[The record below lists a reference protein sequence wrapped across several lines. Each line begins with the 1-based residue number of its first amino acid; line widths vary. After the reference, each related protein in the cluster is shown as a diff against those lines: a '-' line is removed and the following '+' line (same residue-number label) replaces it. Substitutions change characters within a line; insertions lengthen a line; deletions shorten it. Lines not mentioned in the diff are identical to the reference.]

1 MATKESKEKTE
12 AVVEAVSKTDL
23 FFKENKNL
31 IIGVAVAAVLVAF
44 GIFAFQK
51 WYYQPKAREA
61 QQQLYPAEMAFKA
74 ESWETALNGDGNNL
88 GIAQVIEDYGK
99 ATPAAA
105 WFEAGICELQLGN
118 YESAIDYLKNYKG
131 KDAILKARSISCM
144 GDAYVGLED
153 YAKALD
159 CFVKAAGVID
169 NIYAAAYLLKAGVT
183 AEQLGKNEEAL
194 KYYKTIKEQ
203 YPQSMEG
210 YDIDKY
216 ITVLCIFNSPFSN
229 KYIIK
234 KR

>member
-1 MATKESKEKTE
+1 MAKEKE
-12 AVVEAVSKTDL
+12 IKNENAEVVAEAVSKTEI
-23 FFKENKNL
+23 FFKENGKKMA
-31 IIGVAVAAVLVAF
+31 IILAVAVVLAA
-44 GIFAFQK
+44 GIFC
-51 WYYQPKAREA
+51 WYKFAYQPAVAEA
-61 QQQLYPAEMAFKA
+61 QGQMITAEQYFGK
-74 ESWETALNGDGNNL
+74 SDYETALNGDGNNL

-194 KYYKTIKEQ
+194 K
-203 YPQSMEG
+203 
-210 YDIDKY
+210 
-216 ITVLCIFNSPFSN
+216 
-229 KYIIK
+229 
-234 KR
+234 

>member
-194 KYYKTIKEQ
+194 KDYKTIKEQ

-216 ITVLCIFNSPFSN
+216 ISRLA
-229 KYIIK
+229 K
-234 KR
+234 

>member
-88 GIAQVIEDYGK
+88 GIAQVIENYGK

-216 ITVLCIFNSPFSN
+216 ISRLA
-229 KYIIK
+229 K
-234 KR
+234 

>member
-144 GDAYVGLED
+144 GDANVGLED

-216 ITVLCIFNSPFSN
+216 ISRLA
-229 KYIIK
+229 K
-234 KR
+234 

>member
-153 YAKALD
+153 YVKALD

-216 ITVLCIFNSPFSN
+216 ISRLA
-229 KYIIK
+229 K
-234 KR
+234 

>member
-131 KDAILKARSISCM
+131 KDSILKARSISCM

-216 ITVLCIFNSPFSN
+216 ISRLA
-229 KYIIK
+229 K
-234 KR
+234 

>member
-12 AVVEAVSKTDL
+12 AVVEAVSKSDL

-216 ITVLCIFNSPFSN
+216 ISRLA
-229 KYIIK
+229 K
-234 KR
+234 

>member
-74 ESWETALNGDGNNL
+74 ESWESALNGDGNNL

-216 ITVLCIFNSPFSN
+216 ISRLA
-229 KYIIK
+229 K
-234 KR
+234 

>member
-74 ESWETALNGDGNNL
+74 ESWETAHNGDGNNL

-194 KYYKTIKEQ
+194 KYYKTIKDQ

-216 ITVLCIFNSPFSN
+216 ISRLA
-229 KYIIK
+229 K
-234 KR
+234 

>member
-131 KDAILKARSISCM
+131 
-144 GDAYVGLED
+144 
-153 YAKALD
+153 
-159 CFVKAAGVID
+159 
-169 NIYAAAYLLKAGVT
+169 
-183 AEQLGKNEEAL
+183 
-194 KYYKTIKEQ
+194 
-203 YPQSMEG
+203 
-210 YDIDKY
+210 
-216 ITVLCIFNSPFSN
+216 
-229 KYIIK
+229 
-234 KR
+234 

>member
-74 ESWETALNGDGNNL
+74 ESWETALNGDVNNL

-216 ITVLCIFNSPFSN
+216 ISRLA
-229 KYIIK
+229 K
-234 KR
+234 

>member
-88 GIAQVIEDYGK
+88 GIAQVIENYGK

-194 KYYKTIKEQ
+194 KYYKTIKDQ

-216 ITVLCIFNSPFSN
+216 ISRLA
-229 KYIIK
+229 K
-234 KR
+234 

>member
-51 WYYQPKAREA
+51 WYYQPKARE
-61 QQQLYPAEMAFKA
+61 
-74 ESWETALNGDGNNL
+74 
-88 GIAQVIEDYGK
+88 
-99 ATPAAA
+99 
-105 WFEAGICELQLGN
+105 
-118 YESAIDYLKNYKG
+118 G

-216 ITVLCIFNSPFSN
+216 ISRLA
-229 KYIIK
+229 K
-234 KR
+234 

>member
-61 QQQLYPAEMAFKA
+61 QQQLYPAEMAFFKA

-216 ITVLCIFNSPFSN
+216 ISRLA
-229 KYIIK
+229 K
-234 KR
+234 

>member
-99 ATPAAA
+99 ASPAAA

-131 KDAILKARSISCM
+131 KDAILKARAISCM

-216 ITVLCIFNSPFSN
+216 ISRLA
-229 KYIIK
+229 K
-234 KR
+234 

>member
-23 FFKENKNL
+23 FFKENKHL

-216 ITVLCIFNSPFSN
+216 ISRLA
-229 KYIIK
+229 K
-234 KR
+234 

>member
-1 MATKESKEKTE
+1 M
-12 AVVEAVSKTDL
+12 
-23 FFKENKNL
+23 
-31 IIGVAVAAVLVAF
+31 
-44 GIFAFQK
+44 
-51 WYYQPKAREA
+51 
-61 QQQLYPAEMAFKA
+61 
-74 ESWETALNGDGNNL
+74 
-88 GIAQVIEDYGK
+88 IEDYGK

-216 ITVLCIFNSPFSN
+216 ISRLA
-229 KYIIK
+229 K
-234 KR
+234 

>member
-88 GIAQVIEDYGK
+88 GIAQLIEDYGK

-216 ITVLCIFNSPFSN
+216 ISRLA
-229 KYIIK
+229 K
-234 KR
+234 

>member
-169 NIYAAAYLLKAGVT
+169 NTYAAAYLLKAGVT

-194 KYYKTIKEQ
+194 KYYKTIKDQ

-216 ITVLCIFNSPFSN
+216 ISRIEN
-229 KYIIK
+229 K
-234 KR
+234 

>member
-74 ESWETALNGDGNNL
+74 ERWETALNGDGNNL

-216 ITVLCIFNSPFSN
+216 ISRLA
-229 KYIIK
+229 K
-234 KR
+234 

>member
-159 CFVKAAGVID
+159 CFVKAAGVIG

-194 KYYKTIKEQ
+194 KYYKTIKDQ

-216 ITVLCIFNSPFSN
+216 ISRLA
-229 KYIIK
+229 K
-234 KR
+234 

>member
-144 GDAYVGLED
+144 GDAYVSLED

-216 ITVLCIFNSPFSN
+216 ISRLA
-229 KYIIK
+229 K
-234 KR
+234 

>member
-99 ATPAAA
+99 TTPAAA

-216 ITVLCIFNSPFSN
+216 ISRLA
-229 KYIIK
+229 K
-234 KR
+234 

>member
-216 ITVLCIFNSPFSN
+216 IRRLE
-229 KYIIK
+229 K
-234 KR
+234 

>member
-105 WFEAGICELQLGN
+105 WFEAGICELKLGN

-216 ITVLCIFNSPFSN
+216 ISRLA
-229 KYIIK
+229 K
-234 KR
+234 

>member
-31 IIGVAVAAVLVAF
+31 IIGVAVAAVIVAF

-216 ITVLCIFNSPFSN
+216 ISRLA
-229 KYIIK
+229 K
-234 KR
+234 

>member
-159 CFVKAAGVID
+159 CFVKAASVID

-216 ITVLCIFNSPFSN
+216 ISRLA
-229 KYIIK
+229 K
-234 KR
+234 

>member
-118 YESAIDYLKNYKG
+118 YESSIEYLKNYKG

-216 ITVLCIFNSPFSN
+216 ISRLA
-229 KYIIK
+229 K
-234 KR
+234 

>member
-131 KDAILKARSISCM
+131 KDAILKARAISCM

-183 AEQLGKNEEAL
+183 AEQLGRNEEAL

-216 ITVLCIFNSPFSN
+216 ISRLA
-229 KYIIK
+229 K
-234 KR
+234 

>member
-144 GDAYVGLED
+144 GDAYVGLEN

-216 ITVLCIFNSPFSN
+216 ISRLA
-229 KYIIK
+229 K
-234 KR
+234 

>member
-144 GDAYVGLED
+144 GDAYVGLEN
-153 YAKALD
+153 YEKALD

-216 ITVLCIFNSPFSN
+216 ISRLA
-229 KYIIK
+229 K
-234 KR
+234 

>member
-131 KDAILKARSISCM
+131 KDDILKARSISCM

-216 ITVLCIFNSPFSN
+216 ISRLA
-229 KYIIK
+229 K
-234 KR
+234 

>member
-44 GIFAFQK
+44 GILAFQK

-216 ITVLCIFNSPFSN
+216 ISRLA
-229 KYIIK
+229 K
-234 KR
+234 

>member
-31 IIGVAVAAVLVAF
+31 IISVAVAAVLVAF

-216 ITVLCIFNSPFSN
+216 ISRLA
-229 KYIIK
+229 K
-234 KR
+234 

>member
-159 CFVKAAGVID
+159 CFGKAAGVID

-216 ITVLCIFNSPFSN
+216 ISRLA
-229 KYIIK
+229 K
-234 KR
+234 

>member
-131 KDAILKARSISCM
+131 KARSISCM

-216 ITVLCIFNSPFSN
+216 ISRLA
-229 KYIIK
+229 K
-234 KR
+234 

>member
-88 GIAQVIEDYGK
+88 GVAQVIEDYGK

-216 ITVLCIFNSPFSN
+216 ISRLA
-229 KYIIK
+229 K
-234 KR
+234 

>member
-99 ATPAAA
+99 PTPAAA

-216 ITVLCIFNSPFSN
+216 ISRLA
-229 KYIIK
+229 K
-234 KR
+234 